1 MYISECCTNSARGG
15 SVRRLSMYVNYSL
28 KPAGR
33 GNEIPWELVR
43 HLVEDVARTT
53 NSILLIMDNLY
64 TVQMRRST
72 VYSVI
77 EVVRR
82 VTFFLM

>member
-15 SVRRLSMYVNYSL
+15 SVRRLSMCVNY
-28 KPAGR
+28 KV
-33 GNEIPWELVR
+33 PWELVR
-43 HLVEDVARTT
+43 HLVKDVARTT

-72 VYSVI
+72 FYSVI

-82 VTFFLM
+82 VKFFLM